1 MMKKRFGGILLALM
15 MVLTAC
21 SGQGAASSAAAS
33 SEPAQSGAA
42 VSEPAQSDVAP
53 ELVEDDYVAKV
64 ASMKGP
70 TSIGMA
76 KLMCSDTADFSFE
89 MFTEGSE
96 IVPLM
101 VKGEIDIA
109 LIPANLAA
117 TLYQKTEGG
126 IEVIGINTLGVL
138 DVVAP
143 ASIEISSF
151 ADLAGKTIYMTG
163 KGTTPES
170 AVRYLTEKYSME
182 DLDIE
187 FQSEATAVV
196 SALTANPDAVAILPQ
211 PFATVAKVQN
221 EGMEI
226 KLSLTDAWN
235 EVSDDGSSLVTGVT
249 VVRKA
254 FAEEHSA
261 RLAQFIDE
269 SADSVAFVNANV
281 EEAASL
287 VESLDIVKAAVGKQ
301 AIPRC
306 NLVSI
311 TGEEMQEKLSGY
323 LNALYEFDPS
333 LVGGQLPDA
342 EFYYIP

>member
-1 MMKKRFGGILLALM
+1 MKKRFGGILLALM

-21 SGQGAASSAAAS
+21 GSQGAASSAAAS

-53 ELVEDDYVAKV
+53 EMAEDDYVAKV

-76 KLMCSDTADFSFE
+76 ELMCSDTADFSFE

-126 IEVIGINTLGVL
+126 VEVIGINTLGVL

-143 ASIEISSF
+143 ASMEIASF

-170 AVRYLTEKYSME
+170 AVRYLTEKYGME
-182 DLDIE
+182 DLNIE

-196 SALTANPDAVAILPQ
+196 SALTANQDAVAILPQ

-235 EVSDDGSSLVTGVT
+235 EISDDGSSLVTGVT

-269 SADSVAFVNANV
+269 SADSVAYVNANV

-311 TGEEMQEKLSGY
+311 IGEEMQEKLSGY

-333 LVGGQLPDA
+333 LVGGQLPDE